1 MAWRLPLRG
10 RRRDALTPPQGQGSH
25 LAFIEDELRRCTGVE
40 MHPAQPEAEP
50 SVPVRRS
57 SEGGPANVLRRGGA
71 YAHFRSLGGA
81 YVHIL
86 KSIDENCAFVDRH

>member
-1 MAWRLPLRG
+1 
-10 RRRDALTPPQGQGSH
+10 
-25 LAFIEDELRRCTGVE
+25 VE
-40 MHPAQPEAEP
+40 MHPVQPEAEP

-57 SEGGPANVLRRGGA
+57 SDGVPTNVLPSGGA

-86 KSIDENCAFVDRH
+86 KSIDKNCAFVDRH